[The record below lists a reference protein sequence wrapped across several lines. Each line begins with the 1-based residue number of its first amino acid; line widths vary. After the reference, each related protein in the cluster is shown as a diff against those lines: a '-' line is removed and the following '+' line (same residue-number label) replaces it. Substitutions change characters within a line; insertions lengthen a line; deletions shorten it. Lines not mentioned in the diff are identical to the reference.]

1 MTAVRLERSGA
12 RPWVPRRRVRQRLEA
27 APRNETGTGPI
38 SAIVGVVILFVTL
51 FFTLQTALLLY
62 TRSVV
67 TAAAFDGARLVAT
80 GRMSEGE
87 AQSHVAHLLGNLTP
101 RVSWSSDDETVRVTV
116 DADAPSSSI
125 TVIRGLSLH
134 VKRTVVVR
142 RERFR

>member
-1 MTAVRLERSGA
+1 MTAIQLERSGP
-12 RPWVPRRRVRQRLEA
+12 RPPAPRRSVRQPPQA
-27 APRNETGTGPI
+27 DPHSETGTGPI

-87 AQSHVAHLLGNLTP
+87 AQFHVAHLLGNLTP
-101 RVSWSSDDETVRVTV
+101 RVIWSSDDETVRVTV
-116 DADAPSSSI
+116 DADAPSSAI

-134 VKRTVVVR
+134 VTRTVVVR